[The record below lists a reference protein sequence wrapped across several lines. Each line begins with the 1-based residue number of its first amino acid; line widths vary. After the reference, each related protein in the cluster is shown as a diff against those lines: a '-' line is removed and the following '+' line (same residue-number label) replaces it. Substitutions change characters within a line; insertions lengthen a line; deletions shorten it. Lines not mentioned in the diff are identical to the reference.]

1 MKALKSRC
9 CVIFGGCGFI
19 GGHLARELLWG
30 GVAEQIILA
39 DIAPMRPDFLFL
51 IDRRVT
57 WVQLDVRD
65 PIDSWALPY
74 QPDLVVNLAAVHREP
89 GHEPHEYF
97 ETNLKGAEHVCA
109 WAERVGCERMIFTSS
124 IAPYGPSEEEK
135 VENSVPVP
143 VTAYGASKLAAEK
156 IHLAWQAASAATR
169 NLVIVRPGVVF
180 GYGEGG
186 NVTRL
191 VRALLRGYFVYMGN
205 RRTRKA
211 GGYVKELVLTM
222 IWALQRQRA
231 GVMLY
236 NFSQYPIP
244 TVQEYVETIQR
255 VAGVRRPV
263 LHVPFALLYPVSWV
277 MDALAKLL
285 GISQPVNP
293 TRLRKLVRS
302 NNIVPAVLQREGY
315 VNRFNL
321 ESALRDWKSDCAE
334 SWAG

>member
-1 MKALKSRC
+1 MEALKSRC
-9 CVIFGGCGFI
+9 CAIFGGCGFI
-19 GGHLARELLWG
+19 GGHLARELLWQG
-30 GVAEQIILA
+30 IAERIILA

-51 IDRRVT
+51 LDPRVSH
-57 WVQLDVRD
+57 VRLDVRKPVD
-65 PIDSWALPY
+65 QWALPEGV
-74 QPDLVVNLAAVHREP
+74 DLVVNLAAIHREP

-97 ETNLKGAEHVCA
+97 ETNLLGAEHVCA
-109 WAERVGCERMIFTSS
+109 WAERVGCERIVFTSS
-124 IAPYGPSEEEK
+124 IAPYGPSEDEK
-135 VENSVPVP
+135 AEDSIPVP

-191 VRALLRGYFVYMGN
+191 VRALSRGYFVYMGN
-205 RRTRKA
+205 RGTRKA

-222 IWALQRQRA
+222 LWALQRQRA
-231 GVMLY
+231 GVLLY

-244 TVQEYVETIQR
+244 TMEEYVETIQR

-263 LHVPFALLYPVSWV
+263 PHVPYALLYPVSWV
-277 MDALAKLL
+277 MDTLAKLL

-315 VNRFNL
+315 VNRFDL
-321 ESALRDWKSDCAE
+321 ESALRDWKGDCAGN
-334 SWAG
+334 WAG